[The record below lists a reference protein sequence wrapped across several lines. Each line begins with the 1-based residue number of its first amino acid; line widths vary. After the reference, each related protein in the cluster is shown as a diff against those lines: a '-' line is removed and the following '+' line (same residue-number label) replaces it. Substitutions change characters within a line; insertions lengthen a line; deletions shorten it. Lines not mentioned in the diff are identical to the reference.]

1 MLTIE
6 HTLNEKCQSFNCKGS
21 LDLESFENFDQ
32 YFFGNYD
39 KTMENI
45 IINLKNV
52 NYISSVGLRSLL
64 RCAKQVYADKN
75 KIFLKVENEM
85 VKNIITLSGFCKI
98 LPFLEDEL

>member
-1 MLTIE
+1 MLQID
-6 HTLNEKCQSFNCKGS
+6 HTLNNDIQSFNCSGS
-21 LDLESFENFDQ
+21 LDLETFENFDQ
-32 YFFGNYD
+32 YFFGNYNKNIE
-39 KTMENI
+39 KTV
-45 IINLKNV
+45 INLKNV

-98 LPFLEDEL
+98 LPFLED

>member
-1 MLTIE
+1 MLQIE
-6 HTLNEKCQSFNCKGS
+6 HSLNNDMQSFNCSGS

-32 YFFGNYD
+32 YFFGNYNKNIE
-39 KTMENI
+39 KTV
-45 IINLKNV
+45 INLKNV

-64 RCAKQVYADKN
+64 RCAKQVYSDKN

-98 LPFLEDEL
+98 LPFLED